1 MRDYQH
7 ARLENSRACVQ
18 MEGVDMLDDAK
29 RVALHERLLEE
40 ATRLGEIIERIDRLE
55 RESLSEASGENVYR
69 DHMADQGSATFERE
83 LDMTLEENERVE
95 LEEVRAALE
104 RMDAG
109 TYGVCAR
116 CGTEIPEGRL
126 EAVPTAS
133 LCMTCKTAEE
143 TR

>member
-18 MEGVDMLDDAK
+18 TEGVDMLDDAK
-29 RVALHERLLEE
+29 RAALHERLLEE

-55 RESLSEASGENVYR
+55 RDSLSEASGENVYR

-95 LEEVRAALE
+95 LDEVRAALV

-109 TYGVCAR
+109 TYGVCAT
-116 CGTEIPEGRL
+116 CGVEIPEGRL

>member
-1 MRDYQH
+1 MIIGTPD
-7 ARLENSRACVQ
+7 SKDGRASVQ
-18 MEGVDMLDDAK
+18 PEGVDMLDDAK
-29 RVALHERLLEE
+29 RNALREHLLDEER
-40 ATRLGEIIERIDRLE
+40 RLGAIIEQIDRQE

-83 LDMTLEENERVE
+83 LDLTLEENERVE
-95 LEEVRAALE
+95 LGEVKAALA
-104 RMDAG
+104 RMDSG
-109 TYGVCAR
+109 TYGVCAS